1 MKQLL
6 KVLLICFASPLFA
19 QEIHDCSKHKI
30 KLSGLEPTAS
40 KAAMNSMEAYD
51 VHYYKLDLNI
61 ERNSIYLSGNVMIG
75 VKVKSSPFAQFL
87 FELHPNFV
95 IDTVLINGISAIYTR
110 TGSVVSATVPGSAPA
125 INSNLTLRVY
135 YRGTAPSG
143 ASAAIGNGFST
154 GTSTSWG
161 NQATWSLSQPYAAYE
176 WFPVKQSLPDKA
188 DSVEVWITTD
198 TSNKAGSNGLL
209 QQVSPMPNGKHRW
222 EWKSRYPIAYYLIS
236 VSVARYVDYTIYAKP
251 AGMTDSIP
259 VVNFIYN
266 NVIGSP
272 NANSTLVFFKTEID
286 KTVDMLHVFSNRFG
300 LYPFRLEKYGH
311 CMAPFSGGMEHQTM
325 TTQGLFNQDLTA
337 HELGHQWF
345 GDYVTCASW
354 KDIWVNEG
362 FATYSEYL
370 YREAASPS
378 TRLAWLNSK
387 NNSVL
392 SGSNGSVYVPDTTSV
407 SRIFNSRLT
416 YNKGALIL
424 HMLRY
429 EINNDSLFFL
439 GLRNYLQLYGSAVAT
454 GVDFRQVMQ
463 NTTGMN
469 FSDFFN
475 QWYTGEGH
483 PTFSL
488 QWNQV
493 GNQLYL
499 QTTQTTS
506 FPSVTPLFK
515 MHLDYRL
522 SRSGLPDTTLRLYHD
537 QNLENFI
544 LNVSGTVTAIVLD
557 PDQWVVNA
565 NGTVIKNTN
574 LVLGING
581 LVATDQQVNIYPNP
595 VNELLLLENR
605 SGRKMT
611 FEIVDI
617 QGKVQF
623 QSDAREGR
631 QQFNISHLPTGTYF
645 LVGLNDQQDL
655 KIPFLKE

>member
-1 MKQLL
+1 MKSLL
-6 KVLLICFASPLFA
+6 GGLMVCFSLTLFA
-19 QEIHDCSKHKI
+19 QKAHQCAEHKV
-30 KLSGLEPTAS
+30 KLSTLQPTAS
-40 KAAMNSMEAYD
+40 RLAMKSMEGYD
-51 VHYYKLDLNI
+51 VHFYKLDLNI
-61 ERNSIYLSGNVMIG
+61 ERNSIYLSGNVSIG
-75 VKVKSSPFAQFL
+75 VKVKSSPFSQFL

-95 IDTVLINGISAIYTR
+95 IDSVLINGSNATFTR
-110 TGSVVSATVPGSAPA
+110 NGSVVSANVPGPA
-125 INSNLTLRVY
+125 AGVNTLLTTRIF

-154 GTSTSWG
+154 GTSTCWG

-209 QQVSPMPNGKHRW
+209 QQVTPMPNGKHRW

-251 AGMTDSIP
+251 SGMTDSIP

-272 NANSTLVFFKTEID
+272 NANSTLAFFKTEID
-286 KTVDMLHVFSNRFG
+286 KTTDMINVFSNRYG

-362 FATYSEYL
+362 FATYSEFL
-370 YREAASPS
+370 YREAAAPG
-378 TRLAWLNSK
+378 TRLTWLNSK
-387 NNSVL
+387 HNSVL
-392 SGSNGSVYVPDTTSV
+392 SASNGSVYVPDTTSV
-407 SRIFNSRLT
+407 SRIFSSRLT

-429 EINNDSLFFL
+429 EINNDSLFFQ
-439 GLRNYLQLYGSAVAT
+439 GLRNYLQQYSQGVAT
-454 GVDFRQVMQ
+454 GLEFRQVMQ

-469 FSDFFN
+469 FGDFFN

-483 PTFSL
+483 PTFNV

-493 GNQLYL
+493 GNQVYL
-499 QTTQTTS
+499 QTTQTAS

-515 MHLDYRL
+515 MHVNYRL
-522 SRSGLPDTTLRLYHD
+522 SRSSLPDTVLRLYHD

-544 LNVSGTVTAIVLD
+544 VQVNGTVTAIVLD
-557 PDQWVVNA
+557 PEQWVINA

-574 LVLGING
+574 LILGTEG
-581 LVATDQQVNIYPNP
+581 LLVAEPGLSLYPNP
-595 VNELLLLENR
+595 VAEQLHLENKSER
-605 SGRKMT
+605 TCILNLIDASGKQVRVLKLSPG
-611 FEIVDI
+611 ISLHHL
-617 QGKVQF
+617 QGL
-623 QSDAREGR
+623 AA
-631 QQFNISHLPTGTYF
+631 GTYH
-645 LVGLNDQQDL
+645 LVSAEGQEQIQLS
-655 KIPFLKE
+655 FVKE